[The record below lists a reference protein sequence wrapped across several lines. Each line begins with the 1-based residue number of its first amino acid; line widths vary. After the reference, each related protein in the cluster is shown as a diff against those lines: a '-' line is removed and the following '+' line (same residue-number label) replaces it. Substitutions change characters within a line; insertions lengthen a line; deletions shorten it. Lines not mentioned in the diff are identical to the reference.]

1 MRKKVLNRYE
11 RDAEGGILIDVAAE
25 KAEHLYNDFDKRAP
39 YIRRDLDQDL
49 VDYLIECAR
58 EVGDEAFRI
67 SFTLVHLPDDTGLS
81 RIRRSIHGF
90 FMYLADVERHKIR
103 RMIRRSMVFFSIGIA
118 ILFLSV
124 WVNRWLG
131 SPRTDVANVFAQGLT
146 VAAWVSLWE
155 ALATFLVDWSPSR
168 QDIKLYHRLASC
180 QTVFR
185 ASPEARPDG
194 DKAPQSPDGTAK
206 E

>member
-11 RDAEGGILIDVAAE
+11 RDAEGAILIDVAAE

-58 EVGDEAFRI
+58 EVGDEAFSI
-67 SFTLVHLPDDTGLS
+67 SFTLAHPPDDTGLS

-90 FMYLADVERHKIR
+90 FIYLADVERHKIR
-103 RMIRRSMVFFSIGIA
+103 RMVRRSMVFFSIGIA

-168 QDIKLYHRLASC
+168 QDIKLYHRLASA

-185 ASPEARPDG
+185 ASPETRPDR
-194 DKAPQSPDGTAK
+194 TAQK
-206 E
+206 